1 MKQLPLQLGSGPAQS
16 FENFAV
22 GANAAAISAVRAASA
37 SPAPLYLWG
46 PAGAGKTHLLRA
58 LAREAAVQGRRVG
71 SFGPSLETPW
81 TWGEGVDLVLLDG
94 CDDFDAA
101 RQHAAFALFVEAA
114 THGVPVVAAG
124 RLPPIDLPVRE
135 DLRTRLGW
143 GPVFQLLPLAE
154 AEMRVT
160 LKREAGRRGIA
171 LSDDVTSY
179 LLTRFARDLGSLMA
193 LLDALDQFAL
203 SEQRAVTVPLLKRML
218 TEQPLK
224 EGA

>member
-22 GANAAAISAVRAASA
+22 GANAAAVGAVRAASA
-37 SPAPLYLWG
+37 SSTPLYLWG
-46 PAGAGKTHLLRA
+46 AAGAGKTHLLRA
-58 LAREAAVQGRRVG
+58 LVREATAQGRRVG
-71 SFGPSLETPW
+71 AFDSSLEVPW
-81 TWGEGVDLVLLDG
+81 PWGEGVDLVLLDG

-160 LKREAGRRGIA
+160 LQREAGRRGIA
-171 LSDDVTSY
+171 LSDDVTGY

-193 LLDALDQFAL
+193 LLDALDEFAL

-218 TEQPLK
+218 TEQTLK